1 MRCINKCKKYYKLTL
16 LKNATNNN
24 IIRYKNYRNVLNTL
38 KRRCKIN
45 YYQQMC
51 IEHKRNTTKLWQ
63 LINNVI
69 NKTNDKSC
77 VIERLKIENLL
88 VNDPKKIS
96 NHFGEYFSTVGE
108 NYANKISSPKNNVD
122 YYLRRINSN
131 NKTIFMEPTT
141 QGELLK
147 TINNLP
153 SKKSSGYD
161 GISNVVLKDIA
172 PIIIAPLTTI
182 FNMSLTQGVF
192 PDCMKLAEIIALYK
206 SKDRELC
213 SNYRPISLLIT
224 ISKILEKIV
233 YKRVYSFLNSTNQI
247 YDKQ

>member
-1 MRCINKCKKYYKLTL
+1 
-16 LKNATNNN
+16 
-24 IIRYKNYRNVLNTL
+24 
-38 KRRCKIN
+38 
-45 YYQQMC
+45 
-51 IEHKRNTTKLWQ
+51 
-63 LINNVI
+63 
-69 NKTNDKSC
+69 
-77 VIERLKIENLL
+77 
-88 VNDPKKIS
+88 
-96 NHFGEYFSTVGE
+96 
-108 NYANKISSPKNNVD
+108 
-122 YYLRRINSN
+122 
-131 NKTIFMEPTT
+131 MEPTT
-141 QGELLK
+141 QGEFLK

-153 SKKSSGYD
+153 SKKSSGYN

-233 YKRVYSFLNSTNQI
+233 YKRVFRFLNSTNQI
-247 YDKQ
+247 YYKQYGFRSKRSWENAVSD